1 MGINGKDFFIQKL
14 TRAPQNM
21 EQSNMMWDKRAAE
34 FAKGIKSAR
43 KDAFIEFLKKH
54 VEIEGSEFLD
64 IGCGAAR
71 YIKLLLDEG
80 AVVEGIEPS
89 KEMIRQANLYLES
102 HGYEKRAVLHNL
114 AFQDFDLSRQY
125 DYVFLSNSPV
135 TSYYE
140 NYLKFIKL
148 AKKGICMN
156 AWLKTDDSLFNKL
169 CEDLGINAQAHGS
182 MNISYMF
189 YLFIEDFYQSAFQTL
204 VNEREQWV
212 EVDEVCQRY
221 ASWLFKEEYS
231 EKHVEEV
238 KRALSKYEEEGKLYS
253 KITNLQGMLFVDV
266 TKKLK

>member
-1 MGINGKDFFIQKL
+1 MDINVKDFFIQKL

-21 EQSNMMWDKRAAE
+21 ERSNLMWDKRAAE
-34 FAKGIKSAR
+34 FAKGMKR
-43 KDAFIEFLKKH
+43 GGQDAFIDFLKKH
-54 VEIEGSEFLD
+54 IIIEGNSFLD
-64 IGCGAAR
+64 IGCGAGR
-71 YIKLLLDEG
+71 YVKLLLDEG

-89 KEMIRQANLYLES
+89 KEMVSQANLYLTDN
-102 HGYEKRAVLHNL
+102 GYENRTILHNL
-114 AFQDFDLSRQY
+114 AFQDFDISREY

-135 TSYYE
+135 SSYYE
-140 NYLKFIKL
+140 NYQKFIEL
-148 AKKGICMN
+148 AKKGIFMN
-156 AWLKTDDSLFNKL
+156 AWLKSEDSLFNKL
-169 CEDLGINAQAHGS
+169 CKDLGMDAQAHGN
-182 MNISYMF
+182 MNISHMF

-212 EVDEVCQRY
+212 EPDEICQRY

-238 KRALSKYEEEGKLYS
+238 KKALSKYEEGGKLYS